1 MRRALKLARIEKYVR
16 TLRIIAERYLDGR
29 GDSDEL
35 AREDVEKIVAMVE
48 MESGGLQSTATR

>member
-1 MRRALKLARIEKYVR
+1 LKLARIEKYVR